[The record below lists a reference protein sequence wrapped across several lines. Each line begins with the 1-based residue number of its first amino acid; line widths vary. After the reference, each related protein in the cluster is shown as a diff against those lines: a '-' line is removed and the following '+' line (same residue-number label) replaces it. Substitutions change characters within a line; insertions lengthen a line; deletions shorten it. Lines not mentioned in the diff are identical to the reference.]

1 MSLITDHAA
10 VSQSYT
16 VVDGTGKYICFLTGF
31 IFGFF
36 GNYHMR
42 SNLLLGYKFTGILKS
57 NNRMCVYAETISVA
71 SCTTVCSVQL

>member
-36 GNYHMR
+36 GNYH
-42 SNLLLGYKFTGILKS
+42 I
-57 NNRMCVYAETISVA
+57 
-71 SCTTVCSVQL
+71 Q